1 MLVRVDPESP
11 QGLAEQI
18 VDQLRAAIATG
29 TLAEGSRLP
38 PARELAAGLDVN
50 VHTVLRAYADLREQT
65 VSDVRR
71 GRGAHVVPGAGDTLR
86 AQLSEQVAAL
96 VAQAARLG
104 VDREQ
109 LIEQIRKA

>member
-1 MLVRVDPESP
+1 MLVRVDPESSR
-11 QGLAEQI
+11 GLAEQI
-18 VDQLRAAIATG
+18 ADQLRAAIATG

-38 PARELAAGLDVN
+38 PARELADGLDVN
-50 VHTVLRAYADLREQT
+50 VHTVLRAYADLREQS
-65 VSDVRR
+65 VIDVRR

-86 AQLSEQVAAL
+86 AQLSQQVADL

-109 LIEQIRKA
+109 LIDQIRKA